1 MSEFLDQPLVWVDL
15 EMTGLDASR
24 HVIVEVA
31 VILTDG
37 QLTLQI
43 EGPQLV
49 LSATNAELSEMDEF
63 VTDMHTSSGLLDAI
77 AASSTTVAEAE
88 QEVLE
93 FCNAYISPTAR
104 PPLAGNS
111 VHADRGFIVAYM
123 PELAE
128 YLHYRILDVTSV
140 KEAVTRWYPE
150 MVGKAPEKAGGHRA
164 LADIQESIAELQYYR
179 ETFFKQGP
187 LITEAPPTQEEERA

>member
-15 EMTGLDASR
+15 EMTGLDAGR

-37 QLTLQI
+37 QLTTQI

-49 LSATNAELSEMDEF
+49 LSASEEELTEMDEF
-63 VTDMHTSSGLLDAI
+63 VTEMHTSSGLLDAI
-77 AASSTTVAEAE
+77 AASSTTVSEAE

-93 FCNAYISPTAR
+93 FCKAHISPDVR

-111 VHADRGFIVAYM
+111 VHADRGFIEAHM

-140 KEAVTRWYPE
+140 KQAVTRWYPE
-150 MVGKAPEKAGGHRA
+150 MVGTAPEKAGGHRA
-164 LADIQESIAELQYYR
+164 LADIEESIAELQYYR
-179 ETFFKQGP
+179 ETFFKTGP
-187 LITEAPPTQEEERA
+187 LAAPEPSIEEESA